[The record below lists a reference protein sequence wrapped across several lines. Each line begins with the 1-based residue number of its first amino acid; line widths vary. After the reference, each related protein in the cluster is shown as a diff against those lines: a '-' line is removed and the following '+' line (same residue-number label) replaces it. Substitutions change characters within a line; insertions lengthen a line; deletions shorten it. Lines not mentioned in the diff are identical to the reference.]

1 MDYTTKGWGTKA
13 VHAGNVK
20 DTQYGALTT
29 PIYQT
34 STFIF
39 ENCAQGAARFEG
51 TEPGYIYTRLGNPTT
66 SVLEAK
72 IAALDGAEAT
82 LATSSGMGAISSVF
96 WTITHSGAHVIAD
109 ETLYGCTWALLS
121 HGLTRFGV
129 EVSLIDT
136 SDIENV
142 KAALKPNTVAV
153 YIETPANPNL
163 KITDI
168 EEIAKAAH
176 EYNSDIKVICDNTF
190 ASPYVQSPLSLG
202 ADVLVYSAT
211 KYLNGHGDVIAGFVS
226 GKADFINQVRMV
238 GVKDMTGSV
247 LGPQEAF
254 LILRGLKTFEVRMER
269 LCSTAAKVAEFLNS
283 HPKIERVYYPGLES
297 HPNHEVAKKQMRNFG
312 AMMSFIVKGGK
323 PAGEKLLNS
332 LELCTLAVS
341 LGSDQTLIEHPA
353 SMTHSTYD
361 PQALVEAGVPA
372 GLVRLSV
379 GLENVEDIIEDL
391 AKGLELI

>member
-153 YIETPANPNL
+153 YLETPANPNL